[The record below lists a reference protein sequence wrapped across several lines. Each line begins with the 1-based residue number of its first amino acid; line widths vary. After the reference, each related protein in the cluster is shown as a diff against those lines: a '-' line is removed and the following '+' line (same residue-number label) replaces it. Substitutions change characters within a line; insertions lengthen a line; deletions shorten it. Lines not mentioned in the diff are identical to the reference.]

1 MQIRDVGGL
10 ARVLVRR
17 SGVPLLLLLGLV
29 LYVRGGSVVPTLGNS
44 AWSRPPVSRS
54 LPLPA
59 SSLRYLLGE
68 GLPTLGGMRPPAGPF
83 GVAGDQIAALGLYAV
98 AGVLPHDPASLFQ
111 SAFAGFGFTR
121 RGQSRSAVSLTQ
133 WLGRLPQAAA
143 AAPRPLPDGLRIYGR
158 GTPLVGLY
166 ATEGLAAFV
175 GHAATSNAPPPTSLD
190 PSQDVLGVV
199 QALAQA
205 LAADGVPT
213 IASLQKN
220 DSEGEL
226 GVYLKSYAVARSMLK
241 AQPQLAIVLDV
252 ERPTYPAMPPTAK
265 AGGGMV
271 ASVSLVVGTGENL
284 PQPHAAQNLALARS
298 LGAYLQ
304 SSLPNVFAGI
314 VRSPDRL
321 NQQLSPTML
330 TLDLGG
336 PQATPEEARAALPGI
351 AQAIADFLGGA
362 PAP

>member
-1 MQIRDVGGL
+1 MQLRDVGGL
-10 ARVLVRR
+10 ARLLLRR
-17 SGVPLLLLLGLV
+17 SGVPLLLMLGLL
-29 LYVRGGSVVPTLGNS
+29 LYARGGPVVPALGGGG
-44 AWSRPPVSRS
+44 WSRPPVSRS

-59 SSLRYLLGE
+59 ASLRYLLGE
-68 GLPTLGGMRPPAGPF
+68 GLPTLGGMRPQAGPF

-98 AGVLPHDPASLFQ
+98 AGVLPHDPVSLFQ

-121 RGQSRSAVSLTQ
+121 RGGRRGALSLTQ
-133 WLGRLPQAAA
+133 WLGRLPQAAK
-143 AAPRPLPDGLRIYGR
+143 AAPRPLPDGLRVYGS
-158 GTPLVGLY
+158 GAPLVGLY

-175 GHAATSNAPPPTSLD
+175 GHAASPAAPPPTSLD
-190 PSQDVLGVV
+190 PSRDVLGLV
-199 QALAQA
+199 QALAQD

-226 GVYLKSYAVARSMLK
+226 GVYLKSYAVARGILS

-252 ERPTYPAMPPTAK
+252 ERPTFPAVPPTVK
-265 AGGGMV
+265 AGGGKV
-271 ASVSLVVGTGENL
+271 ASVTLVVGSGENL

-298 LGAYLQ
+298 LGGYLQ
-304 SSLPNVFAGI
+304 SRLPTVFTGI

-330 TLDLGG
+330 TLDIGG
-336 PQATPEEARAALPGI
+336 PQATPAEARAALPGI

-362 PAP
+362 PPP